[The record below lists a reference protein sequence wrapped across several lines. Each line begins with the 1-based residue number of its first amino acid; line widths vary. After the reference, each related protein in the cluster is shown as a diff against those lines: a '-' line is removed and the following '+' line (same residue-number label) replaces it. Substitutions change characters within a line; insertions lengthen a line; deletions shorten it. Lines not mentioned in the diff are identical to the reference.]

1 MRKKLS
7 LQDASM
13 NKIIGILFAI
23 ISAAFLIGGIIL
35 FFTSGE
41 TDADNK
47 DEQCP
52 TTSIATVDSVNL
64 PSTVSAK
71 AEVTTQEVTSSAEEI
86 TEYESVS
93 ENQTEPSEIPH
104 ELQTLLIMGNCNSDT
119 LDAAN
124 TNQLIVVNSGGTTA
138 DISFYERTNEKWIK
152 DENLTCTGFVGSEG
166 TVTYMSEQVSGTPK
180 GFYSIGSAFYQYN
193 TPYTGLSTFKITN
206 DTYWIDDPDSKFY
219 NQRVEGISIHTL
231 RVEGDSNCIQIKAF
245 LHFNF
250 KHRTQNIVF
259 HLKSKWL
266 FIIVYFKITNF
277 YSANTAVKNVCY
289 TFALKKQ
296 HSFHI
301 HTLFYSVMF
310 NLCFV
315 IISKI
320 IKTYAVLI
328 FINNS

>member
-86 TEYESVS
+86 TEYASVS

-104 ELQTLLIMGNCNSDT
+104 ELQNLLIMGNCNSDT
-119 LDAAN
+119 LDAVN

-219 NQRVEGISIHTL
+219 NQRVEGVS
-231 RVEGDSNCIQIKAF
+231 DKDW
-245 LHFNF
+245 
-250 KHRTQNIVF
+250 
-259 HLKSKWL
+259 KSAEHMMAIPNYKYG
-266 FIIVYFKITNF
+266 FVINYNTPAEYNKG
-277 YSANTAVKNVCY
+277 SAI
-289 TFALKKQ
+289 F
-296 HSFHI
+296 FHI
-301 HTLFYSVMF
+301 GSNPTNGCIATSENMVLAYLAKL
-310 NLCFV
+310 NAGENPYIL
-315 IISKI
+315 II
-320 IKTYAVLI
+320 
-328 FINNS
+328 

>member
-219 NQRVEGISIHTL
+219 NQRVEGVSDKDWKSAEHMMSIPNYKYGFVINYNTPA
-231 RVEGDSNCIQIKAF
+231 EYNKG
-245 LHFNF
+245 
-250 KHRTQNIVF
+250 
-259 HLKSKWL
+259 
-266 FIIVYFKITNF
+266 
-277 YSANTAVKNVCY
+277 SAI
-289 TFALKKQ
+289 F
-296 HSFHI
+296 FHI
-301 HTLFYSVMF
+301 GSNPTNGCIATSENMVLAYLAKLNADENPHIL
-310 NLCFV
+310 
-315 IISKI
+315 II
-320 IKTYAVLI
+320 
-328 FINNS
+328 